1 MQYENGANKELYKEI
16 QRMSPEQRQH
26 LVQKCRAWEEDQQRY
41 GFADGGIYPVRYLSS
56 EHEPTLREN
65 TICPLLLDN
74 PHNRP
79 AERRKSTAE
88 TKNKAQVAMINTMNS
103 PMTMAARNHIME
115 FAGPGYDKVATL
127 IQQRKPKF
135 GAESKTKEQIFDKR
149 FPWGGSK
156 KRRKNKR
163 KSRKF
168 IRK

>member
-16 QRMSPEQRQH
+16 QKMSPEQRQH

-56 EHEPTLREN
+56 EHEPTPREN

-115 FAGPGYDKVATL
+115 FAGPGYDKVATF